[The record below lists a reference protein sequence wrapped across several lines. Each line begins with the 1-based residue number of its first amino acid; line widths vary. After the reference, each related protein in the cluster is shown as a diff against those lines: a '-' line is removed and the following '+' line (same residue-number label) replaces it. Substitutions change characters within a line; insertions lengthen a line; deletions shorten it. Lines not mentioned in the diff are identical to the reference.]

1 MRTNISTLVTLD
13 TLSSIPNW
21 NECTYTTLLEL
32 GSARMPCAILD
43 ALERRNWKQVT
54 ILCVD
59 WTYNLVDECVAISVN
74 LWLSSEA
81 CPCWIN
87 SKLLVFATTINGSI
101 VLVHNVLTLLAIRLN
116 DEVLHLFYSLLNGD
130 NTGDAE
136 ECRLEDGVG
145 TVAET
150 NLLSNLGSVDVVN
163 LHMLLCKNSLNLVGD
178 VVDEFL
184 AVPNGV
190 EQECAAILD
199 ATGNI
204 VHVEVC
210 LLVASHEVR
219 CGNQI
224 GRTDRIVTETEVR
237 AGEATRLLRV
247 IREVCLA
254 VLVGGL
260 ADDLYRVLVST
271 YGTVSTEAEELGLEH
286 AGRSNRYLLTH
297 WERSEGDV
305 VHDTKSEVV
314 LGLVEGEVVISGD
327 DLSRCGVVRA
337 EAIATTNDLDL
348 SKAAEF

>member
-1 MRTNISTLVTLD
+1 
-13 TLSSIPNW
+13 
-21 NECTYTTLLEL
+21 
-32 GSARMPCAILD
+32 MPCAILD
-43 ALERRNWKQVT
+43 ALERRNWKKVT

-87 SKLLVFATTINGSI
+87 SKLLVLATTINGSI

-116 DEVLHLFYSLLNGD
+116 DEVLHLFYSLLNGN

-190 EQECAAILD
+190 EQECAAFLD
-199 ATGNI
+199 TTGNI

-210 LLVASHEVR
+210 LLVASYEVR
-219 CGNQI
+219 CGNKI
-224 GRTDRIVTETEVR
+224 GRTDRIVTETEV
-237 AGEATRLLRV
+237 
-247 IREVCLA
+247 
-254 VLVGGL
+254 
-260 ADDLYRVLVST
+260 
-271 YGTVSTEAEELGLEH
+271 
-286 AGRSNRYLLTH
+286 
-297 WERSEGDV
+297 
-305 VHDTKSEVV
+305 
-314 LGLVEGEVVISGD
+314 
-327 DLSRCGVVRA
+327 
-337 EAIATTNDLDL
+337 
-348 SKAAEF
+348 